1 MKSPQRLILE
11 ACLPKGMTIQ
21 REHPMDYGAD
31 YQPSLRNFLL
41 GFGEMVLD
49 VQFAGAEVSLG
60 RRDRSFEHW
69 VDLNDPEALE
79 QIRGKL
85 CLYIVGSMCPC

>member
-21 REHPMDYGAD
+21 REHSMGYGAD
-31 YQPSLRNFLL
+31 FLL
-41 GFGEMVLD
+41 GFENMVID
-49 VQFAGAEVSLG
+49 VQIAGDEVRLG
-60 RRDRSFEHW
+60 RRDRSFEYW
-69 VDLNDPEALE
+69 IDLNDPEALE

-85 CLYIVGSMCPC
+85 CLLIVGSMCPVC